1 MQSAVWNNLGS
12 SMVLIASVATYG
24 AHLVASL
31 LYMDPL
37 HVLTSAWAYFAGTT
51 CSSNILMVYAFCN
64 WHDVSIGTKVADKSE
79 SLPEV
84 QTKKDEKSKF
94 IEELDRPQIDI
105 DTLFQ
110 ATVKRALA
118 SFEPPDDSNG
128 KDVDDLYKAFRTYLV
143 LLWVFSNLAMVL
155 CIMSTGISS
164 FCLSVS
170 PIKVRHFCQ
179 ANNFLD
185 TTQYPY
191 LELSFGCG
199 LGNSRDFTVP
209 FRWIA
214 LVFGKDVYFMLCL
227 TKIRLSRLLCL
238 IYMFYAL
245 NVPETIQ
252 NIKYI
257 LRTLARTGNSPV
269 DSKSLS

>member
-1 MQSAVWNNLGS
+1 MVYTTILAFYLVSQASRKLEVNSVLYEDAMQSTAWNNLAS
-12 SMVLIASVATYG
+12 SMVLITLLSTYG

-37 HVLTSAWAYFAGTT
+37 HVLTSTWAYFAGTT

-64 WHDVSIGTKVADKSE
+64 WHDVSIGTKVVDKSE

-118 SFEPPDDSNG
+118 SFEAPLESSG

-143 LLWVFSNLAMVL
+143 LLWVFSNLVMVL
-155 CIMSTGISS
+155 CVMSTGISR

-170 PIKVRHFCQ
+170 SFS
-179 ANNFLD
+179 
-185 TTQYPY
+185 TTVA
-191 LELSFGCG
+191 
-199 LGNSRDFTVP
+199 SR
-209 FRWIA
+209 
-214 LVFGKDVYFMLCL
+214 
-227 TKIRLSRLLCL
+227 S
-238 IYMFYAL
+238 
-245 NVPETIQ
+245 
-252 NIKYI
+252 
-257 LRTLARTGNSPV
+257 
-269 DSKSLS
+269 